1 MMPEP
6 TRRDMRVAMTL
17 PTSPKKRS
25 LMPSSKL
32 RRSLRAHGHKLS
44 ALVHVGKG
52 GLSPA
57 VIKQV
62 EQTLADH
69 ELVKMKVDTDSPDD
83 RLAVAELLAARPGVN
98 VVQIVGHAILI
109 YKRHPRE
116 PRFEGGTPEIPIAE
130 RPAKDPGKDPAKP
143 SGKRPGKRTGKRA
156 ARR

>member
-1 MMPEP
+1 MISP
-6 TRRDMRVAMTL
+6 A
-17 PTSPKKRS
+17 SPKKRS

-32 RRSLRAHGHKLS
+32 RRSLRAHGHSLS

-69 ELVKMKVDTDSPDD
+69 ELVKMKVDTDSPND

-98 VVQIVGHAILI
+98 IVQIVGHAILI

>member
-1 MMPEP
+1 
-6 TRRDMRVAMTL
+6 MTS
-17 PTSPKKRS
+17 PASPKKRS

-32 RRSLRAHGHKLS
+32 RRSLRARGHALS
-44 ALVHVGKG
+44 ALVQVGKG

-69 ELVKMKVDTDSPDD
+69 ELVKLKVDTDSPDD

-98 VVQIVGHAILI
+98 IVQIVGHAILI
-109 YKRHPRE
+109 YKRHPRQ
-116 PRFEGGTPEIPIAE
+116 PRFEGGTPEVRAAE
-130 RPAKDPGKDPAKP
+130 RP
-143 SGKRPGKRTGKRA
+143 GKRPGKPSGKRTGKRA

>member
-1 MMPEP
+1 MIS
-6 TRRDMRVAMTL
+6 

-32 RRSLRAHGHKLS
+32 RQALRAHGHALS

-69 ELVKMKVDTDSPDD
+69 ELVKLKVDTDSPDD
-83 RLAVAELLAARPGVN
+83 RLAVAERLGARPGVN
-98 VVQIVGHAILI
+98 VVQIVGHAVLI
-109 YKRHPRE
+109 YKRHPQK
-116 PRFEGGTPEIPIAE
+116 PRFEGAPREARAAKQPDEALGEANAE
-130 RPAKDPGKDPAKP
+130 E
-143 SGKRPGKRTGKRA
+143 PGKRTGKRA

>member
-1 MMPEP
+1 MIS
-6 TRRDMRVAMTL
+6 

-32 RRSLRAHGHKLS
+32 RQSLRGHGHKLS

-52 GLSPA
+52 GLTPA

-83 RLAVAELLAARPGVN
+83 RLAVADLLAARPGVN

-109 YKRHPRE
+109 YKRHSQK
-116 PRFEGGTPEIPIAE
+116 PRFEPGAAE
-130 RPAKDPGKDPAKP
+130 VRAAERAAKRPAKT
-143 SGKRPGKRTGKRA
+143 SGKRTGKRA

>member
-1 MMPEP
+1 MIP
-6 TRRDMRVAMTL
+6 

-32 RRSLRAHGHKLS
+32 RQSLRAHGHTLS
-44 ALVHVGKG
+44 AIVQVGKG

-57 VIKQV
+57 VIKQI

-69 ELVKMKVDTDSPDD
+69 ELVKLKVDTDSPDD
-83 RLAVAELLAARPGVN
+83 RLAVAEKLGALPGVN

-116 PRFEGGTPEIPIAE
+116 PRFEGTPRESRAAKTSAKGAAKTPAK
-130 RPAKDPGKDPAKP
+130 RPA
-143 SGKRPGKRTGKRA
+143 KRTGKRA

>member
-1 MMPEP
+1 MISP
-6 TRRDMRVAMTL
+6 A
-17 PTSPKKRS
+17 SPKKRS
-25 LMPSSKL
+25 LMRSSKL
-32 RRSLRAHGHKLS
+32 RRSLRAHGHALS

-69 ELVKMKVDTDSPDD
+69 ELVKIKVDTDSPDD

-98 VVQIVGHAILI
+98 IVQIVGHAILI

-116 PRFEGGTPEIPIAE
+116 PRFEGGSPEVPGAE
-130 RPAKDPGKDPAKP
+130 RPAKGRGKPPGRGV
-143 SGKRPGKRTGKRA
+143 GKR
-156 ARR
+156 

>member
-1 MMPEP
+1 
-6 TRRDMRVAMTL
+6 
-17 PTSPKKRS
+17 
-25 LMPSSKL
+25 MPSSKL
-32 RRSLRAHGHKLS
+32 RRSLRAHGHSLS

-69 ELVKMKVDTDSPDD
+69 ELVKMKVDPDSPND

-98 VVQIVGHAILI
+98 IVQIVGHAILI

>member
-1 MMPEP
+1 
-6 TRRDMRVAMTL
+6 MRVAMTSPTS

-32 RRSLRAHGHKLS
+32 RRSLRAHGHALS
-44 ALVHVGKG
+44 AIVHVGKG

-69 ELVKMKVDTDSPDD
+69 ELVKLKVDADSPDD
-83 RLAVAELLAARPGVN
+83 RLLVAERLGALPGVN
-98 VVQIVGHAILI
+98 IVQIVGHAILI

-116 PRFEGGTPEIPIAE
+116 PRFEGAAPEARAGKQTAK
-130 RPAKDPGKDPAKP
+130 RPAARPA
-143 SGKRPGKRTGKRA
+143 KRTGKRA

>member
-1 MMPEP
+1 MIS
-6 TRRDMRVAMTL
+6 

-32 RRSLRAHGHKLS
+32 RQALRAHGHALS

-57 VIKQV
+57 VIKQL

-69 ELVKMKVDTDSPDD
+69 ELVKMKIDTDSPQD
-83 RLAVAELLAARPGVN
+83 RLAVAELLGAHSGVN
-98 VVQIVGHAILI
+98 IVQIVGHAILI
-109 YKRHPRE
+109 YKRHPQE
-116 PRFEGGTPEIPIAE
+116 PRFERATPGAG
-130 RPAKDPGKDPAKP
+130 ATAGPGKRPAKP

>member
-1 MMPEP
+1 MIS
-6 TRRDMRVAMTL
+6 

-32 RRSLRAHGHKLS
+32 RQSLRAHGHALS

-69 ELVKMKVDTDSPDD
+69 ELVKMKVDTDSPED

-98 VVQIVGHAILI
+98 IVQIVGHAILV
-109 YKRHPRE
+109 YKRHPQE
-116 PRFEGGTPEIPIAE
+116 PRFERETSDVRAAA
-130 RPAKDPGKDPAKP
+130 RPGKRPAKP
-143 SGKRPGKRTGKRA
+143 SKRTGKRA

>member
-6 TRRDMRVAMTL
+6 AGRDMRVAMISA
-17 PTSPKKRS
+17 TSPKKRS
-25 LMPSSKL
+25 LMPSGKL
-32 RRSLRAHGHKLS
+32 RQSLRGHGHKLS

-69 ELVKMKVDTDSPDD
+69 ELVKVKVDTDSPDD

-98 VVQIVGHAILI
+98 IVQIVGHAILI
-109 YKRHPRE
+109 YKRHPQK
-116 PRFEGGTPEIPIAE
+116 PRFEPGAAEVRAAE
-130 RPAKDPGKDPAKP
+130 RAAKRPGKPA
-143 SGKRPGKRTGKRA
+143 GKRTGKRA
-156 ARR
+156 AKR

>member
-1 MMPEP
+1 MIS
-6 TRRDMRVAMTL
+6 

-32 RRSLRAHGHKLS
+32 RQSLRGHGHKLS
-44 ALVHVGKG
+44 ALVQVGKG

-69 ELVKMKVDTDSPDD
+69 ELVKVKVDTDSPDD

-98 VVQIVGHAILI
+98 IVQIVGHAILI
-109 YKRHPRE
+109 YKRHPQK
-116 PRFEGGTPEIPIAE
+116 PRFEPGAAEVRAAE
-130 RPAKDPGKDPAKP
+130 RAAKRPGKPA
-143 SGKRPGKRTGKRA
+143 GKRTGKRA
-156 ARR
+156 AKR

>member
-6 TRRDMRVAMTL
+6 AGRDMRVAMISA
-17 PTSPKKRS
+17 TSPKKRS

-32 RRSLRAHGHKLS
+32 RQSLRGHGHKLS

-69 ELVKMKVDTDSPDD
+69 ELVKLKVDTDSPDD
-83 RLAVAELLAARPGVN
+83 RLAVAEQLAARPGVN
-98 VVQIVGHAILI
+98 IVQIVGHAILI
-109 YKRHPRE
+109 YKRHPQK
-116 PRFEGGTPEIPIAE
+116 PRFEPGPAEVRAAE
-130 RPAKDPGKDPAKP
+130 RAAKRPGKPA
-143 SGKRPGKRTGKRA
+143 GKRTGKRA
-156 ARR
+156 AKR

>member
-1 MMPEP
+1 MISP
-6 TRRDMRVAMTL
+6 A
-17 PTSPKKRS
+17 SPKKRS

-32 RRSLRAHGHKLS
+32 RRSLRAHGHSLS

-57 VIKQV
+57 VIKQI

-69 ELVKMKVDTDSPDD
+69 ELVKMKVDADSPDD

-98 VVQIVGHAILI
+98 IVQIVGHAILI

-116 PRFEGGTPEIPIAE
+116 PRFEGGTPEIPVAE
-130 RPAKDPGKDPAKP
+130 RPAKDPAQDPAKP
-143 SGKRPGKRTGKRA
+143 SGKRTGKRA
-156 ARR
+156 ARRTGKRAARR

>member
-1 MMPEP
+1 MIVAQASPEP
-6 TRRDMRVAMTL
+6 TGRDMRVAMIS

-25 LMPSSKL
+25 LKPSSKL
-32 RRSLRAHGHKLS
+32 RQSLRGHGHSLS

-52 GLSPA
+52 GLPPA

-69 ELVKMKVDTDSPDD
+69 ELVKIKVDTDSPDD
-83 RLAVAELLAARPGVN
+83 HLAVAELLAGRPGVN
-98 VVQIVGHAILI
+98 IVQIVGHAILI

-116 PRFEGGTPEIPIAE
+116 PRFEGGTAE
-130 RPAKDPGKDPAKP
+130 LRATEGPANRPGK
-143 SGKRPGKRTGKRA
+143 STVKRTGKRA

>member
-1 MMPEP
+1 MISP
-6 TRRDMRVAMTL
+6 A
-17 PTSPKKRS
+17 SPKKRS

-32 RRSLRAHGHKLS
+32 RRSLRAHGHALS
-44 ALVHVGKG
+44 ALVHVGKS

-69 ELVKMKVDTDSPDD
+69 ELVKLKVDTDSPHD

-116 PRFEGGTPEIPIAE
+116 PRFEGATPQSPGAE
-130 RPAKDPGKDPAKP
+130 RPAKDPAKP

>member
-1 MMPEP
+1 MISP
-6 TRRDMRVAMTL
+6 A
-17 PTSPKKRS
+17 SPKKRS

-32 RRSLRAHGHKLS
+32 RRSLRAHGHSLS

-69 ELVKMKVDTDSPDD
+69 ELVKMKVDTDSPQD

-98 VVQIVGHAILI
+98 IVQIVGRAILI

-116 PRFEGGTPEIPIAE
+116 PRFEGGTPESPVAE
-130 RPAKDPGKDPAKP
+130 RPTKDPGKDPTKP

-156 ARR
+156 ARG

>member
-1 MMPEP
+1 MISP
-6 TRRDMRVAMTL
+6 A
-17 PTSPKKRS
+17 SPKKRS

-32 RRSLRAHGHKLS
+32 RRSLRAHGHSLS

-69 ELVKMKVDTDSPDD
+69 ELVKMKVDTDSPND

-98 VVQIVGHAILI
+98 IVQIVGHAILI
-109 YKRHPRE
+109 YKRHPQK
-116 PRFEGGTPEIPIAE
+116 PRFEPGAAE
-130 RPAKDPGKDPAKP
+130 VRAAKRAA
-143 SGKRPGKRTGKRA
+143 KRPGKPTGKRA

>member
-1 MMPEP
+1 
-6 TRRDMRVAMTL
+6 MTS

-32 RRSLRAHGHKLS
+32 RRSLRAHGHALS

-57 VIKQV
+57 VLKQV
-62 EQTLADH
+62 EQTLHDH
-69 ELVKMKVDTDSPDD
+69 ELVKMKVDADSPDD

-98 VVQIVGHAILI
+98 IVQIVGHVILI

-116 PRFEGGTPEIPIAE
+116 PRFEGVTPEVPVAE
-130 RPAKDPGKDPAKP
+130 RPAK
-143 SGKRPGKRTGKRA
+143 RPGKPSGKRA

>member
-1 MMPEP
+1 MISP
-6 TRRDMRVAMTL
+6 A
-17 PTSPKKRS
+17 SPKKRS

-32 RRSLRAHGHKLS
+32 RRSLRGHGHSLS

-116 PRFEGGTPEIPIAE
+116 PRFEGGTPEVPFAE
-130 RPAKDPGKDPAKP
+130 RPAKGPGKP
-143 SGKRPGKRTGKRA
+143 SGKRPGKRA